1 MQSFVCPLQTLLIG
15 SLAYGYMSYGM
26 PGYFHQKMLAL
37 QVTLGNVSYYVQ
49 ISIITGHCCLNT
61 VQLNSLPVHFPP
73 RDPYPSHFCML
84 HI

>member
-1 MQSFVCPLQTLLIG
+1 MQSFVPLLQTFLIG
-15 SLAYGYMSYGM
+15 SLPYGHMRYGM

-37 QVTLGNVSYYVQ
+37 QVTLGNVSYVQ

-73 RDPYPSHFCML
+73 GDPYPSHFCML